1 MRKLVSVIGF
11 DEATFQPTLTIK
23 MNNDGV
29 SSELFAGKLEVGN
42 YTAEETA
49 KINLYNKALI
59 DNDLPLMTVEEEEW
73 AVGKHLKKPDPT
85 TEELERLAGY
95 KVEKKITYLDKKDE
109 SNELA

>member
-1 MRKLVSVIGF
+1 MRKIVSTIRF
-11 DEATFQPTLTIK
+11 DEATFQPILTIK

-29 SSELFAGKLEVGN
+29 SSELFSGKLEVGK

-73 AVGKHLKKPDPT
+73 ALGKHLKKPDPT
-85 TEELERLAGY
+85 TEELERLAGF
-95 KVEKKITYLDKKDE
+95 KVEKKIIYLDKKDE